1 VSAKIQ
7 VCMLLAVGSNSI
19 TWLDTGNIVTN
30 VKNFPHRRGAVTGI
44 LKCCFGLSSAIFS
57 LLYVAIFHNNS
68 PASVLLLSAL
78 LTTTACLLGLPFIQL
93 LTPAKLQEDS
103 LRNKSSFI
111 CFYVILIAFTLYLLA
126 AALLNS
132 TGFTNSLATQVMA
145 CGILLFLGA
154 PLFFPFLISQFG
166 HNNSSVVVRDQPF
179 LLPCQHEG
187 DLRVHD
193 FLETQNSS
201 DAPAMKMMAAGD
213 DDEVAVMKVLEEE
226 DTAGEETIVM
236 QQLHGGD
243 HDDESEFSLMRAVRK
258 LDFWLLFF
266 SFLIGAGTAVT
277 AQNNLGQLGEAQS
290 LTNVT
295 VYVSLIGTMS
305 SLGRLGG
312 GVVSDYG
319 VRLAGIPRPI
329 WMAIAHGGLLIGH
342 LLFARALPGSMYAAS
357 ILTGLCSGIQ
367 WTVIGPTISELFGL
381 KHFGLI
387 YSTICTA
394 SALGSLLFS
403 SLVGHLYDHECQR
416 ETYIGNTVLL
426 TKKAAAVL
434 SFSSSSSSFSR
445 LTLTNS
451 FLQKAAAAET
461 TCLAAHCFKLAFF
474 IMAVVC
480 LVGVFINLTL
490 AARTQN
496 LYQSLHKLHSST
508 TTFSDDDDD
517 DYDCEVKCDSDPILP
532 H

>member
-1 VSAKIQ
+1 
-7 VCMLLAVGSNSI
+7 
-19 TWLDTGNIVTN
+19 
-30 VKNFPHRRGAVTGI
+30 
-44 LKCCFGLSSAIFS
+44 
-57 LLYVAIFHNNS
+57 
-68 PASVLLLSAL
+68 
-78 LTTTACLLGLPFIQL
+78 
-93 LTPAKLQEDS
+93 
-103 LRNKSSFI
+103 
-111 CFYVILIAFTLYLLA
+111 
-126 AALLNS
+126 
-132 TGFTNSLATQVMA
+132 
-145 CGILLFLGA
+145 
-154 PLFFPFLISQFG
+154 
-166 HNNSSVVVRDQPF
+166 
-179 LLPCQHEG
+179 
-187 DLRVHD
+187 
-193 FLETQNSS
+193 
-201 DAPAMKMMAAGD
+201 
-213 DDEVAVMKVLEEE
+213 
-226 DTAGEETIVM
+226 
-236 QQLHGGD
+236 
-243 HDDESEFSLMRAVRK
+243 
-258 LDFWLLFF
+258 
-266 SFLIGAGTAVT
+266 
-277 AQNNLGQLGEAQS
+277 
-290 LTNVT
+290 
-295 VYVSLIGTMS
+295 
-305 SLGRLGG
+305 
-312 GVVSDYG
+312 
-319 VRLAGIPRPI
+319 
-329 WMAIAHGGLLIGH
+329 MAIAHGGLLIGH